1 MRWTVVALM
10 VVGVNVAIPQVIQK
24 SQSAGSLWNSSA
36 KSLFLDHTACKE
48 GDVVT
53 ILISE
58 SSVAS
63 FAAQTGTSKTDSNT
77 ISKALGPILQN
88 LIPNWFTGANSSNS
102 GQGSTNQTGKLA
114 ARMSA
119 VVKKVFPNGTML
131 IEGTRNVIVN
141 KETQTFRLSGIVRR
155 EDVRSDNTVRSESL
169 AEAEIR
175 MDGKG
180 AISDRQRR
188 GFLTRLLDWLF

>member
-1 MRWTVVALM
+1 MRWLI
-10 VVGVNVAIPQVIQK
+10 AIAMLVCANFAQAQVIQK
-24 SQSAGSLWNSSA
+24 SQSAGSLWTPSA

-58 SSVAS
+58 NSIAS

-77 ISKALGPILQN
+77 ISKALGPILQS
-88 LIPNWFTGANSSNS
+88 LIPNWFTGASSANS
-102 GQGSTNQTGKLA
+102 GQGSTNQSGKLT

-131 IEGTRNVIVN
+131 IEGTRQVIVN